1 MHQTNSNLTG
11 DFSRIRW
18 YLVWCMFGVAFVVAL
33 SEQCFANDL
42 AVGRSAKAEYV
53 DVAIA
58 PARDFNFKSRAEL
71 FALRMDAIQQHP
83 ELLNGAYHLDQAT
96 FGQIV
101 DKRPWWGDL
110 GQAYYG
116 PGQNSIKGKSLES
129 RFFLNP
135 YLLVGDRVSYTLP
148 KDKVTEVD
156 LARRAYDT
164 YLQPSNLRWWP
175 KGGKAEVTYDISAL
189 KSRFCSMF
197 NYTSLELSGVR
208 GFSLSNARDLG
219 LKYVFIPPS
228 WAYNCSVGVPMKS
241 PMPIPHY
248 IHCGNSCGYP
258 GGCNNLSPATS
269 WLDSFT
275 INKLPARISCM
286 FWKNPPKTGRE
297 PPDMTYT
304 LNYR

>member
-1 MHQTNSNLTG
+1 MRFDKRCFRSQ
-11 DFSRIRW
+11 W
-18 YLVWCMFGVAFVVAL
+18 YLIWCLIGAVVFTVWPGK
-33 SEQCFANDL
+33 SFANDL

-53 DVAIA
+53 DVAITS
-58 PARDFNFKSRAEL
+58 ARDFNFKTRAEL
-71 FALRMDAIQQHP
+71 FALRIGSIQQHP
-83 ELLNGAYHLDQAT
+83 ELLNHAYRPDQAT
-96 FGQIV
+96 FGLIV
-101 DKRPWWGDL
+101 DKRPWWGDI

-135 YLLVGDRVSYTLP
+135 YLLVGDRMSHGLP
-148 KDKVTEVD
+148 TEKITEVD
-156 LARRAYDT
+156 LARRSYET

-175 KGGKAEVTYDISAL
+175 KSGKAEVTYDLSGF
-189 KSRFCSMF
+189 KSRYCSMF
-197 NYTSLELSGVR
+197 DYSNLVLKGTRGLSLV
-208 GFSLSNARDLG
+208 NARDLG

-228 WAYNCSVGVPMKS
+228 WAYNCSVGVPMTA

-258 GGCNNLSPATS
+258 GGCNNQSPATP
-269 WLDSFT
+269 WLDSFS
-275 INKLPARISCM
+275 IEKVPARISLM